1 MYVGTM
7 TMQTEHVPESTI
19 KSAGPVNAGTIASM
33 TATLTKMKDAQRAA
47 GAPTYEQ
54 RIASLDKLEK
64 MILANKNAFAD
75 AISKDF
81 GNRSRHETMVGEVF
95 IVQSEIQHARD
106 HLRDWMETESR
117 EVKWTFMPAR
127 AEVIM
132 QPLGV
137 VGIISPWN
145 YPMQLALA
153 PLVGALAAGNRAML
167 KPSEYVPAT
176 AALLAKTL
184 GETFG
189 PAEVAVVTGGPE
201 LGEAFA
207 KLPFD
212 HLVFTGSTAVGR
224 IVMRAAS
231 DNLTPVTLE
240 LGGKSPAIVSADFGV
255 AEAAK
260 RIMLG
265 KLFNAGQTCIAPDYV
280 FVPEGQVDAF
290 VEACKAAATKMYPQ
304 LAANVDY
311 TSIVNARH
319 YDRLKRVVDDARD
332 KGAKI
337 VEINPANEDL
347 AADKRKLAPTIVINP
362 TEAMIVMQDEI
373 FGPILPVM
381 TYTKLDEAIAYVN
394 DHPRPLALY
403 FFGHD
408 QGEVDRVL
416 ATTTS
421 GGVSINETMMHCA
434 QDALPFGGVGASG
447 MGHYHGREGFDSF
460 TKKKP
465 VFYQARL
472 NTTGLLRPPY
482 GKVIDTF
489 LKFMLGR

>member
-1 MYVGTM
+1 M
-7 TMQTEHVPESTI
+7 TMQTETVPESTI
-19 KSAGPVNAGTIASM
+19 KSDGVVNVGLNASM
-33 TATLTKMKDAQRAA
+33 AVTLKKMKEAQRAS

-64 MILANKNAFAD
+64 LVLKHKNAFAE

-81 GNRSRHETMVGEVF
+81 GNRSKHETLIAEVF

-106 HLRDWMETESR
+106 HLRDWMETETR

-145 YPMQLALA
+145 YPVQLALA
-153 PLVGALAAGNRAML
+153 PLVGVIAAGNRAMI

-176 AALLAKTL
+176 AALLAKAL
-184 GETFG
+184 GESFSAT
-189 PAEVAVVTGGPE
+189 EVAVVTGGPE
-201 LGEAFA
+201 VGEAFA

-212 HLVFTGSTAVGR
+212 HLVFTGSTAVGK

-231 DNLTPVTLE
+231 ENLTPVTLE
-240 LGGKSPAIVSADFGV
+240 LGGKSPAIVGDDFGIE
-255 AEAAK
+255 EAAK

-280 FVPEGQVDAF
+280 LVPKGKVDAF
-290 VEACKAAATKMYPQ
+290 VEACKTAATKMYPTFGDN
-304 LAANVDY
+304 ADY

-319 YDRLKRVVDDARD
+319 YDRLKRVVSDA
-332 KGAKI
+332 KEQGAKI
-337 VEINPANEDL
+337 VEINPGNEDL
-347 AADKRKLAPTIVINP
+347 AADKRKLLPTLVLNA
-362 TEAMIVMQDEI
+362 TDEMTVMQDEI
-373 FGPILPVM
+373 FGPILPVKSYA
-381 TYTKLDEAIAYVN
+381 TLAEAIDYVN

-408 QGEVDRVL
+408 QAEIDRVL
-416 ATTTS
+416 ETTTS
-421 GGVSINETMMHCA
+421 GGVSINETMLHCA

-447 MGHYHGREGFDSF
+447 MGAYHG
-460 TKKKP
+460 
-465 VFYQARL
+465 
-472 NTTGLLRPPY
+472 
-482 GKVIDTF
+482 
-489 LKFMLGR
+489 